1 MPKAKGVLAWHFL
14 REDGKLNYLDKEPP
28 PDGETLVHSGE
39 IELCSSGL
47 HASKSLWD
55 ALSYAPGHV
64 LCRVRMGGIIKNG
77 DDKLVA
83 SERTI
88 LWRLDAPTMDRV
100 LRLWACWCV
109 RNTKLEGGRTVW
121 DLLTDPR
128 SRNAVEVAE
137 RFANGYA
144 TKEELAAAGAA
155 AWAAAGAAAA
165 AAGYAARDAA
175 RAAARAA
182 AGAAA
187 WDAAWAAAGAAARAA
202 ARAAA
207 GYAAWAAARDAAR
220 AAAGDAAGDAAR
232 AAAEYAAG
240 YAAGYAATKQ
250 LLKMVNDEHK
260 RQLKEKTNA

>member
-1 MPKAKGVLAWHFL
+1 MTKANGVLAWHFL
-14 REDGKLNYLDKEPP
+14 REDGRLNYIDVEPP

-55 ALSYAPGHV
+55 ALSYAPGPV

-88 LWRLDAPTMDRV
+88 LWRLDAPTMNRV
-100 LRLWACWCV
+100 LRLWACWCI
-109 RNTKLEGGRTVW
+109 RNTKISVGRTVW

-144 TKEELAAAGAA
+144 TKEELAAAWDAARDAAVAA
-155 AWAAAGAAAA
+155 ASD
-165 AAGYAARDAA
+165 AARDAA
-175 RAAARAA
+175 RDAAVAAAVAAARAAAGDAAWAAARDAAVAAAVAAARAAARAAAWAAARAA

-187 WDAAWAAAGAAARAA
+187 WAAAS
-202 ARAAA
+202 
-207 GYAAWAAARDAAR
+207 D
-220 AAAGDAAGDAAR
+220 
-232 AAAEYAAG
+232 
-240 YAAGYAATKQ
+240 AATKQ

>member
-1 MPKAKGVLAWHFL
+1 MPKANGVLAWHFL
-14 REDGKLNYLDKEPP
+14 WEDGKLNYLDKEPP

-144 TKEELAAAGAA
+144 TKEELAAAG
-155 AWAAAGAAAA
+155 
-165 AAGYAARDAA
+165 D
-175 RAAARAA
+175 
-182 AGAAA
+182 
-187 WDAAWAAAGAAARAA
+187 A

-207 GYAAWAAARDAAR
+207 GYAAWAAAGDAAWYAAWAAAGDAAWAAAGDAAWAAAR
-220 AAAGDAAGDAAR
+220 AAAGAAAR
-232 AAAEYAAG
+232 AAAG
-240 YAAGYAATKQ
+240 YAAGYAAWAAATKQ

>member
-1 MPKAKGVLAWHFL
+1 MPKANGVLAWHFL
-14 REDGKLNYLDKEPP
+14 MEDGKLNYLDKEPP

-47 HASKSLWD
+47 HASKNLWD
-55 ALSYAPGHV
+55 ALSYAPGPV
-64 LCRVRMGGIIKNG
+64 LCRVRMGGTIENG

-88 LWRLDAPTMDRV
+88 LWRLDAPTMNRV

-137 RFANGYA
+137 RFANGEA
-144 TKEELAAAGAA
+144 TKEERDAAWDAAGAA
-155 AWAAAGAAAA
+155 AV
-165 AAGYAARDAA
+165 
-175 RAAARAA
+175 
-182 AGAAA
+182 AAA
-187 WDAAWAAAGAAARAA
+187 WDAAGSAARAA
-202 ARAAA
+202 A
-207 GYAAWAAARDAAR
+207 WDAAM
-220 AAAGDAAGDAAR
+220 D
-232 AAAEYAAG
+232 
-240 YAAGYAATKQ
+240 AATKQ

-260 RQLKEKTNA
+260 RQLKEKKNA